1 MQHLFSPWRSQYIQ
15 SFSEPETP
23 PRAGSTGCFFCDGYA
38 EGSEHDRINIIVAR
52 REHCFVVMNRF
63 PYNAGH
69 IMVAPNRH
77 IGQLALLSDEEL
89 TNIMFTIR
97 ESEQVLK
104 RVFKPHAMNIGA
116 NVGREAG
123 AGVPDHLHFHLV
135 PRWNGDTNFMPVL
148 ADVRVVSEAMEEA
161 WEKLSNGFRGE

>member
-1 MQHLFSPWRSQYIQ
+1 
-15 SFSEPETP
+15 
-23 PRAGSTGCFFCDGYA
+23 
-38 EGSEHDRINIIVAR
+38 
-52 REHCFVVMNRF
+52 
-63 PYNAGH
+63 
-69 IMVAPNRH
+69 MVAPNRH